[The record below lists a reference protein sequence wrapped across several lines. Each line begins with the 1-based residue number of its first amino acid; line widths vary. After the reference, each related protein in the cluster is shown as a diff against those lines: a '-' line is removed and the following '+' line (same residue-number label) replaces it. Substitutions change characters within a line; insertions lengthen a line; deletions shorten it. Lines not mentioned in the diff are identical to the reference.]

1 MKKSK
6 RASKSGAT
14 KLAGTDPTTRPRN
27 EANFVQ
33 VRKSIANLV
42 GNSAEAMVQ
51 ELINAPKDGHL
62 APMKYLFEAVGLYP
76 PTLETLP
83 EPDESLA
90 CTLLRRLGIPTEP
103 VVREEEEIG
112 IASAKFTRAA
122 QDSERGC

>member
-1 MKKSK
+1 M
-6 RASKSGAT
+6 
-14 KLAGTDPTTRPRN
+14 L
-27 EANFVQ
+27 

-51 ELINAPKDGHL
+51 KLINAPKDGHL